1 MKKGIIAGLI
11 AYSIWGFFPLYFHQ
25 LKNVPALQTTAHRV
39 VWSFVL
45 VLLVILL
52 RKEFKLLLASLTA
65 RRVGI
70 YVLAGVLL
78 AANWG
83 TYVWA
88 VASGHVVESSLG
100 YFINPIISVLL
111 GVVFLKERLRKIQW
125 LVVALAFAGVAYI
138 TISTGKLPW
147 ISLILATTFGFYGLI
162 KKLADLPVM
171 HGLVLETVAIFL
183 PALGLLIAADV
194 AGKGSFLHSDPLT
207 NILLAM
213 TGIVTVIP
221 LILFSTAARNVP
233 LSTLGLMQ
241 YATPTFQFLQGVY
254 LFKEPFNTSKLV
266 GFVLIWVA
274 LIIFTVEGLLHF
286 RKPVSPEDLEQMD
299 LEVTDMI

>member
-25 LKNVPALQTTAHRV
+25 LKNVPAVQTTAHRV

-52 RKEFKLLLASLTA
+52 RKEFKPFFASLTA

-111 GVVFLKERLRKIQW
+111 GVVFLREKLRKIQW
-125 LVVALAFAGVAYI
+125 LVVALAFSGVTYI
-138 TISTGKLPW
+138 TISTGTLPW

-171 HGLVLETVAIFL
+171 HGLVLETVAIFI
-183 PALGLLIAADV
+183 PALGILVAANS
-194 AGKGSFLHSDPLT
+194 AGTGVFLHSDPLT
-207 NILLAM
+207 TVLLAL
-213 TGIVTVIP
+213 TGIVTIIP
-221 LILFSTAARNVP
+221 LILFSTAARSVP

-241 YATPTFQFLQGVY
+241 YATPTFKFLQGVY
-254 LFKEPFNTSKLV
+254 LFKEPFNTSKWV
-266 GFVLIWVA
+266 GFILIWVA
-274 LIIFTVEGLLHF
+274 LIIFTVEGFLHF
-286 RKPVSPEDLEQMD
+286 QKPVSPMEMEQKD

>member
-1 MKKGIIAGLI
+1 L
-11 AYSIWGFFPLYFHQ
+11 SD
-25 LKNVPALQTTAHRV
+25 VPAVQTTAHRV
-39 VWSFVL
+39 VWSFILVL
-45 VLLVILL
+45 VIILL
-52 RKEFKLLLASLTA
+52 RKEFGVLKASLTA

-78 AANWG
+78 AGNWG

-111 GVVFLKERLRKIQW
+111 GVVFLREKLRKLQW
-125 LVVALAFAGVAYI
+125 LVVALAFTGVAYI

-171 HGLVLETVAIFL
+171 HGLLLETVAIFL
-183 PALGLLIAADV
+183 PALGILIAANA
-194 AGKGSFLHSDPLT
+194 AGKGAFLHSNPLT
-207 NILLAM
+207 NTLLAL

-221 LILFSTAARNVP
+221 LILFSTAARSVP

-254 LFKEPFNTSKLV
+254 LFKEPFDTSKLV
-266 GFVLIWVA
+266 GFVFIWVA
-274 LIIFTVEGLLHF
+274 LIIFSVEGFIHF
-286 RKPVSPEDLEQMD
+286 KKPVTPQDLEQKD
-299 LEVTDMI
+299 LEVTDMM